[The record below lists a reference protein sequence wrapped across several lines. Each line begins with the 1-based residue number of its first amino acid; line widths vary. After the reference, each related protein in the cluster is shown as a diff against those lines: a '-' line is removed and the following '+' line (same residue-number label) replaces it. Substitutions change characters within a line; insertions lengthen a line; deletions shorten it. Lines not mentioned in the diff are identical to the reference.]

1 MSGSLE
7 SVVRP
12 RAGASAV
19 VMFLLSAT
27 GVFAQQVE
35 YRVVAE
41 GNEARYRV
49 REQLAGFDLPSD
61 AVGTT
66 TVVTGAIVIDADG
79 KVVKE
84 SSKFTIDLTTLK
96 TDSDMRDNYVRR
108 NTLQTAEHAS
118 AVFVPTE
125 LRGVTFPLAATGDLT
140 FQMVGELTLREVTKP
155 VTWEVTAK
163 VDGGTIT
170 GQAKTQFT
178 FADFEMTKPSVRRV
192 LSVNDEIRLEYD
204 FRLVRQ

>member
-1 MSGSLE
+1 MSGRDLVRRHSWAALGTSLL
-7 SVVRP
+7 
-12 RAGASAV
+12 
-19 VMFLLSAT
+19 LLSAT
-27 GVFAQQVE
+27 AVAAQQVE
-35 YRVVAE
+35 YRVAAE

-49 REQLAGFDLPSD
+49 REQLANIDFPSD

-66 TVVTGAIVIDADG
+66 SAVTGAIVIGADG
-79 KVVKE
+79 RIVKE
-84 SSKFTIDLTTLK
+84 SSKFTIDLTTLA
-96 TDSDMRDNYVRR
+96 TDSDMRDNFVRR
-108 NTLQTAEHAS
+108 NTLQTETHGS

-125 LRGVTFPLAATGDLT
+125 FRGVTLPLPASGEMT
-140 FQMVGELTLREVTKP
+140 FQMVGELTLREVTRP

-163 VDGGTIT
+163 VEGTTIS